1 MNNSIFYLYSPQGEL
16 IGEYKNKRKLMKEY
30 NSIVK
35 FNSFLFS
42 YSLLVEFKQ
51 NHFKIKIFY

>member
-1 MNNSIFYLYSPQGEL
+1 MNNNFYLYSSQGEL
-16 IGEYKNKRKLMKEY
+16 IGEYKSKIKLMKEY

-42 YSLLVEFKQ
+42 YSLLVEIKP
-51 NHFKIKIFY
+51 NHFKIKVFY